1 MNKPDLSV
9 SVCGVPFQNP
19 VIAASGCFGFGQEMA
34 EYVNLN
40 ALGGISTVSYTHLDV
55 YKRQCLYRPSE
66 LYRAVSSGGCA
77 GAAGY
82 RLPV

>member
-34 EYVNLN
+34 EYVDLN
-40 ALGGISTVSYTHLDV
+40 ALGGISI
-55 YKRQCLYRPSE
+55 RPPHCGNAQ
-66 LYRAVSSGGCA
+66 RHAQ
-77 GAAGY
+77 
-82 RLPV
+82 